1 MFGRIGVPELLLI
14 LVVVLLIFGPKRLP
28 EIGKSIGRGLREFR
42 SASKDFQ
49 RSLDDDDE
57 EDEEVEKKE
66 KKEKKEEQEKQ
77 ETSDNK
83 QEE

>member
-49 RSLDDDDE
+49 RSLDDDDDIE
-57 EDEEVEKKE
+57 EEEKKEDKKE
-66 KKEKKEEQEKQ
+66 KKESPETHEPKQ
-77 ETSDNK
+77 ED
-83 QEE
+83 